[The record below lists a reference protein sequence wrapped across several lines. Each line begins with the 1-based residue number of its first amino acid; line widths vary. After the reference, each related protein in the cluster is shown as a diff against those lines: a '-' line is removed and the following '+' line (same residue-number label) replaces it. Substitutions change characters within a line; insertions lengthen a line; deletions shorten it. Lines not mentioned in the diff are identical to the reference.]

1 MLVDS
6 VSTDNRSVVENFRI
20 SECVIS
26 GKMKIE
32 ANLLREMRACKLDFD
47 PENPT

>member
-20 SECVIS
+20 SEYVIS

-32 ANLLREMRACKLDFD
+32 ANLLREMRVRKLDFNPKD
-47 PENPT
+47 PS